1 MSENIYNHPP
11 IYGKRTQ
18 HRPPYDI
25 PKQIKSAES
34 ASPPKKVKFSD
45 KGEPLGEKI
54 TIYSVLNEAYYALG
68 TVWLKS
74 LMEKMDEKIKK
85 IYIAD
90 VGVSEETKDKILK
103 ISDKIE
109 FLKTTTHSVPQR
121 IHDNDWKNAVS
132 EKTRQLLKLCEK
144 DNYPLVMM
152 DADKCIL
159 ESFDEAIYKD
169 CDLQVCEVAEED
181 KPHNQD
187 GYDIGYIG
195 SWFVIHNDKGKE
207 FLQKWIERSWTT
219 RGAHIET
226 PALCLTLASYG
237 SHYEIKVNHESVVS
251 AYRYSNDAKVL
262 HFRSDG
268 QQPVDLLRRVGN
280 INNLPVSIL
289 EKVLNYIR

>member
-1 MSENIYNHPP
+1 MTKAQAREWIARSEGGLDPGEPN
-11 IYGKRTQ
+11 
-18 HRPPYDI
+18 
-25 PKQIKSAES
+25 
-34 ASPPKKVKFSD
+34 FSD
-45 KGEPLGEKI
+45 KGSPKGEKI
-54 TIYSVLNEAYYALG
+54 TIYSVLNESYYALG

-74 LMEKMDEKIKK
+74 LKEKMDDHIKK

-90 VGVSEETKDKILK
+90 VGIKEETKNKILEL
-103 ISDKIE
+103 SDKIE
-109 FLKTTTHSVPQR
+109 FLETSTHSVPQR

-132 EKTRQLLKLCEK
+132 EKTRQLLRLCNE
-144 DNYPLVMM
+144 DNYPILMM
-152 DADKCIL
+152 DADKCVL
-159 ESFDEAIYKD
+159 KSFEEEIYKD
-169 CDLQVCEVAEED
+169 CDVQVCCVAEED

-207 FLQKWIERSWTT
+207 FLQRWIERSWTT

-226 PALCLTLASYG
+226 PSLCLTLEDYG
-237 SHYEIKVNHESVVS
+237 NSLNIIKNHERTVS
-251 AYRYSNDAKVL
+251 AYRYSEEAKIL

-280 INNLPVSIL
+280 INNLPVSVL